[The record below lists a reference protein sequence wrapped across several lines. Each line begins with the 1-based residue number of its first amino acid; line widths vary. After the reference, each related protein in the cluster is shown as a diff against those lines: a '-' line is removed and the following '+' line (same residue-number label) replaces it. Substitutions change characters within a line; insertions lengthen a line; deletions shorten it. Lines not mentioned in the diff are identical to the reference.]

1 MSVNFNGLYIIKGLS
16 EFDFGRKKG
25 RKERRKDRWKRKLE
39 DIGREFTS
47 SK

>member
-1 MSVNFNGLYIIKGLS
+1 MSLIL
-16 EFDFGRKKG
+16 EERKKG
-25 RKERRKDRWKRKLE
+25 RKDRWKRKLE